1 MSAGTARHWS
11 CKTRFMVLAVGLSRA
26 RPVEQDALGSV
37 LDLAHPGRSRLQQKR
52 RGHGVSDLVPRWAS
66 ARSGHAKVPA
76 PREPSSYQKGALRRG
91 LRAAHGPQ
99 KQGSPSRHT
108 MVSDDER
115 KADASPEPQQTVTI
129 DLGPRL
135 TLYRAAQ
142 GKKLEEMEE
151 AGVSADTI
159 NSQRQWITYLDKV
172 IYNDDHVDAADIRRI
187 QQLAEIQLDMAG
199 DVNNLDNEDR
209 LYLEAI
215 AGRKPKVAS
224 CDLESISNLGKAKD
238 ALEEAEKAIAIERG
252 RAVKKSEEEE
262 AAFKALG
269 EKPEE
274 EVPFNPG
281 QDGINM
287 ASPMISCSLIIGRLV
302 LVLLN
307 NKARL
312 IFEEIV
318 VEGEPRMFVFKP
330 RSFVDRKPR
339 GKTERERQ
347 DDRVGF
353 RPQDRIFVDTIKQG
367 QQWSVRHF
375 GIICRA
381 KVLGSLGLLGERLP
395 SGFYAKCKP
404 WMEYSQRHNALRKAM
419 IRLAERCD
427 HGEMDDVTYGDE
439 LVFKGWYTRRM
450 ARVKFGLWRLSSN
463 EPGASS
469 FRMSSDAKV
478 IACTWEIG
486 VQDASTYKRSL
497 DSVCQV
503 SKLVVNMGSIWKK
516 NFRQFD
522 DELNTRERRAF
533 KVPSNLNNDTPGGSV
548 GAAFYN
554 FLDECGLKDRETFL
568 SKSVLLNCVQE
579 KFLHFKRMGDGRS
592 FTTADHLLDLTYDE
606 LKEILHICLVDAA
619 VTMDNVLMMYGIMLD
634 DERYVDMPDEERYDM
649 SFDAEGDSDAEEQP
663 SSQEDD
669 PGLAAA
675 LAESATEAAAGEDAD
690 LAQALAA
697 SMTTS

>member
-1 MSAGTARHWS
+1 
-11 CKTRFMVLAVGLSRA
+11 
-26 RPVEQDALGSV
+26 
-37 LDLAHPGRSRLQQKR
+37 
-52 RGHGVSDLVPRWAS
+52 
-66 ARSGHAKVPA
+66 
-76 PREPSSYQKGALRRG
+76 
-91 LRAAHGPQ
+91 
-99 KQGSPSRHT
+99 

-115 KADASPEPQQTVTI
+115 KADASPEPQQTATI

-135 TLYRAAQ
+135 TMYRARQ
-142 GKKLEEMEE
+142 DKKLERMEE
-151 AGVSADTI
+151 ASVSANDI
-159 NSQRQWITYLDKV
+159 NSQREWITYLDKV
-172 IYNDDHVDAADIRRI
+172 IYNDDHVDATDIRRI
-187 QQLAEIQLDMAG
+187 RELAEIQLDRAG

-209 LYLEAI
+209 VYLEAI
-215 AGRKPKVAS
+215 AGREPKVAS
-224 CDLESISNLGKAKD
+224 CDLESISNAGKAKA

-252 RAVKKSEEEE
+252 GAVTKKTEEEE

-302 LVLLN
+302 LELLN

-312 IFEEIV
+312 IFKEIV
-318 VEGEPRMFVFKP
+318 VEGEARMFVLKP

-339 GKTERERQ
+339 GKTEREKQ

-353 RPQDRIFVDTIKQG
+353 RPQDRIFVDTIKPS
-367 QQWSVRHF
+367 QQWNVRRY
-375 GIICRA
+375 GLNSRA
-381 KVLGSLGLLGERLP
+381 KVLGSLGLLGERMP
-395 SGFYAKCKP
+395 SGFYPKCKP
-404 WMEYSQRHNALRKAM
+404 SMEYSHRHNAIRKAM
-419 IRLAERCD
+419 IHLAELCD
-427 HGEMDDVTYGDE
+427 RGDMDDVTYGDE
-439 LVFKGWYTRRM
+439 LVFKDWYTTRM
-450 ARVKFGLWRLSSN
+450 ARVKFAAWRLTSN

-478 IACTWEIG
+478 IASTWEIG
-486 VQDASTYKRSL
+486 VQDASTYMRSL

-503 SKLVVNMGSIWKK
+503 SKLVVNMGSIVKK
-516 NFRQFD
+516 NFPRFD
-522 DELNTRERRAF
+522 DILNTRERRAF
-533 KVPSNLNNDTPGGSV
+533 KVPSNLNNDTPGRTV
-548 GAAFYN
+548 GEVFFN

-606 LKEILHICLVDAA
+606 LKKILHICLVDAA

-649 SFDAEGDSDAEEQP
+649 LFDAEGDSDAEDQP

-669 PGLAAA
+669 PELVAA
-675 LAESATEAAAGEDAD
+675 LAESATEAAADADAD

-697 SMTTS
+697 SMTTA

>member
-1 MSAGTARHWS
+1 
-11 CKTRFMVLAVGLSRA
+11 
-26 RPVEQDALGSV
+26 
-37 LDLAHPGRSRLQQKR
+37 
-52 RGHGVSDLVPRWAS
+52 
-66 ARSGHAKVPA
+66 
-76 PREPSSYQKGALRRG
+76 
-91 LRAAHGPQ
+91 
-99 KQGSPSRHT
+99 

-115 KADASPEPQQTVTI
+115 KADASPEPQQTATI

-142 GKKLEEMEE
+142 GTKLEKMEE

-187 QQLAEIQLDMAG
+187 QRLAEIQLDMAG

-215 AGRKPKVAS
+215 AGREPKVAS

-330 RSFVDRKPR
+330 RLFVDRKPR

-375 GIICRA
+375 GLISRA
-381 KVLGSLGLLGERLP
+381 KVLGSLGLLGKRMA
-395 SGFYAKCKP
+395 SGFYEKCKP
-404 WMEYSQRHNALRKAM
+404 SMDYSHRHNALRKAM
-419 IRLAERCD
+419 IHLAELCD
-427 HGEMDDVTYGDE
+427 RGDMDDVKYGDE
-439 LVFKGWYTRRM
+439 LVFKDWYTTRM
-450 ARVKFGLWRLSSN
+450 ARVKFAAWRLTSN

-478 IACTWEIG
+478 IASTWEIG
-486 VQDASTYKRSL
+486 VQDASTYMRSL

-503 SKLVVNMGSIWKK
+503 SKLVVNMGSIVKK
-516 NFRQFD
+516 NFPRFKD
-522 DELNTRERRAF
+522 VLNTRERRAF
-533 KVPSNLNNDTPGGSV
+533 EVPSNLNNDTPGRTV
-548 GAAFYN
+548 GEVFFN

-606 LKEILHICLVDAA
+606 LKKILHICLVDAA

-649 SFDAEGDSDAEEQP
+649 LFDAEGDSDAEEQP
-663 SSQEDD
+663 SSEDD

-675 LAESATEAAAGEDAD
+675 LAESATEAEDAD

>member
-1 MSAGTARHWS
+1 
-11 CKTRFMVLAVGLSRA
+11 
-26 RPVEQDALGSV
+26 
-37 LDLAHPGRSRLQQKR
+37 
-52 RGHGVSDLVPRWAS
+52 
-66 ARSGHAKVPA
+66 
-76 PREPSSYQKGALRRG
+76 
-91 LRAAHGPQ
+91 
-99 KQGSPSRHT
+99 

-115 KADASPEPQQTVTI
+115 KADASPEPQQTATI
-129 DLGPRL
+129 DLGSRL

-142 GKKLEEMEE
+142 GEKLERME
-151 AGVSADTI
+151 AASVSADTI
-159 NSQRQWITYLDKV
+159 NSQREWITYLDKV

-187 QQLAEIQLDMAG
+187 QQLAEIQLDRAG

-215 AGRKPKVAS
+215 AGREPIVAS
-224 CDLESISNLGKAKD
+224 CDLESISNSGKAKD

-281 QDGINM
+281 QGGINM

-302 LVLLN
+302 LEILN

-318 VEGEPRMFVFKP
+318 VEGEPRMFVLRP
-330 RSFVDRKPR
+330 RLFVDRKPR

-367 QQWSVRHF
+367 QQWSVRHY

-395 SGFYAKCKP
+395 SGFYEKCKP
-404 WMEYSQRHNALRKAM
+404 SMAYSHRHNALRKAM
-419 IRLAERCD
+419 IHLAELCD
-427 HGEMDDVTYGDE
+427 RGDMDDVKYGDE
-439 LVFKGWYTRRM
+439 LVFKDWYTTRM
-450 ARVKFGLWRLSSN
+450 ARVKFAAWRLCSN

-478 IACTWEIG
+478 IASTWEIG

-503 SKLVVNMGSIWKK
+503 SKLVVNMGSIVKK
-516 NFRQFD
+516 NFPRFD

-533 KVPSNLNNDTPGGSV
+533 KVPSSLNNDTPGKSV
-548 GAAFYN
+548 GAVFFN

-579 KFLHFKRMGDGRS
+579 KFLHFKRDGDGRS
-592 FTTADHLLDLTYDE
+592 FTTADHLLDLTYNE
-606 LKEILHICLVDAA
+606 LKKILHICLVDAA

-634 DERYVDMPDEERYDM
+634 DERYVDMPDEERHDM

-663 SSQEDD
+663 SSEEDD
-669 PGLAAA
+669 PELAAA
-675 LAESATEAAAGEDAD
+675 LAESATEAAADADAD

-697 SMTTS
+697 SMATT